1 MNTLVHLFQ
10 TGGFMMYPLLLASI
24 IAVAIAV
31 ERFRLYRLAQSDMAL
46 LKSQL
51 PRLFSQHQFEDAQ
64 RLCEKAGGVAGE
76 LLATFLMNR
85 SYISDARS
93 SLELEAQQ
101 RASRLKERLNYL
113 SAIVTLAPLLG
124 LLGTVTGMIQA
135 FDVLSI
141 SEGQPFA
148 ITAGVAEALVA
159 TAFGLFVAI
168 LAMVLYVMLE
178 QRANNLITQIEETCG
193 IFLVSE
199 GKCKKDVG
207 ELATKIVEVQKT
219 KPSSDDCPMS
229 AVHS

>member
-148 ITAGVAEALVA
+148 ITA
-159 TAFGLFVAI
+159 VAI

-199 GKCKKDVG
+199 GKCKKDVV